1 MTMTSQNADS
11 PSSSNGSQVM
21 NSLPQYGYESE
32 YTFENLIQ
40 DNPFLFRVYT
50 PKARSPFFDSTE
62 PFFVGHSADEDSVR
76 SADQYTYD
84 DVARHMDWTTRSASP
99 FISTSFSFVWAI
111 WEAVRR
117 HRAGVKHDIEI
128 AIIDARAVSGRAVTA
143 LELLRKGSP
152 QE

>member
-1 MTMTSQNADS
+1 MTSQNADS

-32 YTFENLIQ
+32 YTFVNLIQ

-62 PFFVGHSADEDSVR
+62 PFFVGRSADEDSVR

-128 AIIDARAVSGRAVTA
+128 AVIDALAVSGRAVTA

>member
-1 MTMTSQNADS
+1 MS
-11 PSSSNGSQVM
+11 
-21 NSLPQYGYESE
+21 SLPQYGYESE
-32 YTFENLIQ
+32 HSFENLIQ
-40 DNPFLFRVYT
+40 NNPFLFRVYT

-76 SADQYTYD
+76 GADQYTYD

-117 HRAGVKHDIEI
+117 HRTGVKHDIEI